1 MSARATDSKRI
12 IFVTGTDTGVGK
24 TVLTALLLHHL
35 RAGQR
40 IPSAHNLFS
49 KLQAPNSC
57 PRPLTMLAIKPF
69 CSGSR
74 ADVRLL
80 QSFQPEE
87 LTDDEA
93 NPFYFRAPVAPLVA
107 LRKSRRKIALKE
119 VLRRIET
126 VKNKCDCLLIEGSGG
141 LLVPLAETFTV
152 ADLIAQ
158 LNAQNTSFQV
168 IVVARNRLGTI
179 NHTLLTVR
187 HLQSIGIQN
196 ITIALMSPEKPDSS
210 SASNPKILAELLR
223 PTPVVLV
230 PFLGSNAS
238 EAGALKNNYKK
249 VKKSLARLLD
259 LDNL

>member
-1 MSARATDSKRI
+1 MSPTANASKRI

-24 TVLTALLLHHL
+24 TVLTAVLLHHL
-35 RAGQR
+35 RAGQCTPR
-40 IPSAHNLFS
+40 ERSL
-49 KLQAPNSC
+49 LLAP
-57 PRPLTMLAIKPF
+57 RAFRTLAIKPF

-80 QSFQPEE
+80 QSFQPGE

-158 LNAQNTSFQV
+158 LNEQNTTFQV

-210 SASNPKILAELLR
+210 SATNPKMLAELLS
-223 PTPVVLV
+223 PVPVVLV

-249 VKKSLARLLD
+249 VKKSLARLLE
-259 LDNL
+259 LGNLASFF